1 MYTGDSLGATKVY
14 EERKNLKIQ
23 TKAYSNFRVKL
34 KLENDGSD
42 FESFQIW
49 NFSED
54 GSNLFTDLESIPYEI
69 GDRLLGTLFER
80 QEGVLMKFSATIVWK
95 EGTNMGIKFHE
106 EMILPDTFLAIQM
119 SIMD

>member
-1 MYTGDSLGATKVY
+1 MYQ
-14 EERKNLKIQ
+14 ERKNLKIQ

-54 GSNLFTDLESIPYEI
+54 GSNLFTDLDSIPYEI

-80 QEGVLMKFSATIVWK
+80 QNGVLMKFSATVVWK

-106 EMILPDTFLAIQM
+106 ELVLPDTFLAIQM
-119 SIMD
+119 SIID